1 MAELNEAPACG
12 LGVQK
17 SNDFAVGARL
27 RVPVNQRDAGRVE
40 AVEFGLKVDH
50 RVGYVV
56 QALAALLYEG
66 GNGRIRSGCGKQLDF
81 VASDRKKRGHYPF
94 GCDLFALVG
103 SNSEQPRVEDFGGI
117 EVEHGDSEVLDS
129 EPMG

>member
-17 SNDFAVGARL
+17 SNDFAVGTRL
-27 RVPVNQRDAGRVE
+27 GVPVDQRDAGRVE
-40 AVEFGLKVDH
+40 AVEFGLKVGH
-50 RVGYVV
+50 RVGDVV

-81 VASDRKKRGHYPF
+81 VASNRKKRGHDPF

-103 SNSEQPRVEDFGGI
+103 SNSEQPGVEDFGGV
-117 EVEHGDSEVLDS
+117 EVAHGDSEVLDS

>member
-1 MAELNEAPACG
+1 MAELNQAAACG

-17 SNDFAVGARL
+17 SNDFIVGTRL
-27 RVPVNQRDAGRVE
+27 GVPVNQRDAGRVK
-40 AVEFGLKVDH
+40 AVEFGLKVGN

-56 QALAALLYEG
+56 QALAALLNEG
-66 GNGRIRSGCGKQLDF
+66 GNGRIRSRGGKQLDF
-81 VASDRKKRGHYPF
+81 TASNRKKRGHDPF
-94 GCDLFALVG
+94 GGDLFALVG
-103 SNSEQPRVEDFGGI
+103 SNSEQPRVEDLGGI